1 MTHPKNPLH
10 EVLHQQ
16 VGIDSFALDGD
27 DTLIVEAWDERERRP
42 RRVLVR

>member
-1 MTHPKNPLH
+1 MHPRNPLH

-27 DTLIVEAWDERERRP
+27 DTPIVESWQDRP
-42 RRVLVR
+42 RKVLLR